1 MSSHRATPHSILPGF
16 GLGLGITLLWLSL
29 IVLLPLS
36 TLAFGAAAIGGRS
49 APYRVIEAGEV
60 TDEVRLLTAEEAE
73 DYEVAQ
79 PGAPLDDAE
88 LLAPTRAERLRS
100 AVRRLGPELWA
111 ALANPRV
118 LASFRVTF
126 GTALAAALLNL
137 LLGGVVAYAL
147 VRIELPFRRLV
158 DALVDLPFAMPTAVC
173 GIAMAG
179 LYAPTGPIGS
189 LAAKFGLRLA
199 FNATGITLAMIF
211 IGLPF
216 VVRTLQPALT
226 DLGHELE
233 EAAESL
239 GANRWQTWR
248 RVLLPTLAPAL
259 VSGFVLALARGLGE
273 YGTLIFI
280 AGNTPYET
288 EVTSLLIVTKLES
301 FDYPGA
307 TVLALAMLLAS
318 LLLIVLINRLFGR
331 PRAER
336 RL

>member
-1 MSSHRATPHSILPGF
+1 MRRSTPAKARCAPFGIARRSVPHTILPGF

-49 APYRVIEAGEV
+49 ALYRVLEAGEP
-60 TDEVRLLTAEEAE
+60 TGEVRLLTAEEAE
-73 DYEVAQ
+73 DYDIAQ
-79 PGAPLDDAE
+79 PGEPLDDAD
-88 LLAPTRAERLRS
+88 LLAPTRAERFRS
-100 AVRRLGPELWA
+100 AVRHLGPKLWA

-126 GTALAAALLNL
+126 GTALAAALLDL

-147 VRIELPFRRLV
+147 VRLELPFRRLV

-179 LYAPTGPIGS
+179 LYAP
-189 LAAKFGLRLA
+189 
-199 FNATGITLAMIF
+199 TGITLAMIF

-239 GANRWQTWR
+239 GA
-248 RVLLPTLAPAL
+248 
-259 VSGFVLALARGLGE
+259 
-273 YGTLIFI
+273 
-280 AGNTPYET
+280 
-288 EVTSLLIVTKLES
+288 
-301 FDYPGA
+301 

-331 PRAER
+331 ARAER